1 MNSLSLIHVIAGNF
15 GNLEKKIMKNRVN
28 DDLAVAL
35 ITYKDAILA
44 DYARF
49 TKDLTDW
56 NESEDKFGIE
66 FEFGSKYVKIVEISS
81 GGSRSV
87 HSFVEKSDGN
97 IWKAA
102 SWKSPAR
109 NFPRG
114 NVYITSSYE
123 KRVQW
128 TGIC

>member
-1 MNSLSLIHVIAGNF
+1 
-15 GNLEKKIMKNRVN
+15 MKNRVN
-28 DDLAVAL
+28 DDLAIAL

-56 NESEDKFGIE
+56 AESEDIVLNEDKFGIE

-81 GGSRSV
+81 GGHRSV

-97 IWKAA
+97 IWRAA
-102 SWKSPAR
+102 SWKAPAR